1 MAAGV
6 AVPLPAARHDLL
18 ARRVRRLVMATI
30 CCNAVEAVVAL
41 SAGAVASSVALAGF
55 GLGSLIE
62 VSSAVAVGWQFSA
75 RDPAVRQAREHAAL
89 RVTAVS
95 FFALAAFV
103 AVDCAR
109 SLLGGSSARPSL
121 AGIVL
126 AGASVVVMPCLSLAQ
141 RRAGRE
147 LGSVSA
153 VADSRQEL
161 LCACLSAVL
170 LAGLAVNA
178 SFGWSWAD
186 PAAGLVI
193 AAAAVREGR
202 SAWRGD
208 ACCAAPVHPGPGERR
223 AGCGPGCACC
233 R

>member
-1 MAAGV
+1 MAAGA
-6 AVPLPAARHDLL
+6 AVPLPAARRDIL
-18 ARRVRRLVMATI
+18 ARRVRRLVLATI
-30 CCNAVEAVVAL
+30 CCNAVEAVAAL
-41 SAGAVASSVALAGF
+41 SAGAVSSSAALAGF

-109 SLLGGSSARPSL
+109 SLLGSSARPSL

-126 AGASVVVMPCLSLAQ
+126 AAASLVVMPCLSLAQ
-141 RRAGRE
+141 RRAGRQ
-147 LGSVSA
+147 LGSASA

-193 AAAAVREGR
+193 AAAAVREGGN
-202 SAWRGD
+202 AWRGD
-208 ACCAAPVHPGPGERR
+208 TCCTAPAHRGSGERR
-223 AGCGPGCACC
+223 AGCEPGCACC
-233 R
+233 G

>member
-1 MAAGV
+1 LPVTAAC
-6 AVPLPAARHDLL
+6 ALRPA
-18 ARRVRRLVMATI
+18 
-30 CCNAVEAVVAL
+30 N
-41 SAGAVASSVALAGF
+41 
-55 GLGSLIE
+55 
-62 VSSAVAVGWQFSA
+62 
-75 RDPAVRQAREHAAL
+75 AAL

-95 FFALAAFV
+95 FFAPAGFV

-109 SLLGGSSARPSL
+109 SLLSGSSARPSL

-141 RRAGRE
+141 RRTGRQ
-147 LGSVSA
+147 LDSASA

-202 SAWRGD
+202 GWRGG
-208 ACCAAPVHPGPGERR
+208 ACCAAPAHLGPGERR
-223 AGCGPGCACC
+223 APAGPAARAAGNAGGCRWYLGAGLCWPGAV
-233 R
+233 RAGQ